1 MALSPFAQPLVTNIK
16 TKEQMMHRV
25 TSITDHSVPLLVLYD
40 MKVSLFSKE
49 TFIPWGGVTRGQP
62 EQGAVAQAGEQDE

>member
-1 MALSPFAQPLVTNIK
+1 
-16 TKEQMMHRV
+16 MHRV

-49 TFIPWGGVTRGQP
+49 TFIPWRAVTRGQP
-62 EQGAVAQAGEQDE
+62 EQGDMAQAGEQDE